1 MSDSRSPSE
10 SALDAGLLGFAP
22 PALVSF
28 FLRCSFAISSGVVE
42 LKNAMRLLSGD
53 HTGLV
58 APFGRSVMMLASPP
72 ASDRIAS
79 CGGRGL
85 PFSSFSPPRMNAMRL
100 PSGAQRGCASCL
112 PLVRRMGASL
122 PEVATIQMEVSYP
135 VRFSSVTTRVKT
147 TRDPSGETCGS
158 AIQTKLNRSFS
169 VIARFAAPGWEL
181 EFWAASEVTIA
192 RRIIGERMTAAI
204 KRDFMGIL
212 EKAAAPRGACALCYA
227 EREAVK
233 RLKAAAKFQFPS
245 PAHARRSAAPRRCR
259 RAPALNCRR
268 SCALPVSPG
277 QPCAR

>member
-22 PALVSF
+22 PALASF

-42 LKNAMRLLSGD
+42 LKNA
-53 HTGLV
+53 
-58 APFGRSVMMLASPP
+58 
-72 ASDRIAS
+72 I
-79 CGGRGL
+79 
-85 PFSSFSPPRMNAMRL
+85 RL
-100 PSGAQRGCASCL
+100 PSGDQRGCASCL

-158 AIQTKLNRSFS
+158 ATQTKLNRSFS

-245 PAHARRSAAPRRCR
+245 PAHT
-259 RAPALNCRR
+259 
-268 SCALPVSPG
+268 
-277 QPCAR
+277 